1 MNGSTKKPKYKIPSM
16 EEIKT
21 IEPNGYKVV
30 STFAGCGGSSLGY
43 KLAGYNVL
51 WANEFVNHAVEIYKA
66 NHKTT
71 IVDNTDVRK
80 VNAEDILKT
89 LNLKK
94 GELDLFD
101 GSPPCMSFSTAGKRE
116 KNWGKEKKYF
126 DHHQVA
132 DDLFFEYIRLVKG
145 LKPKTFVAENVSGLI
160 KGVAKG
166 YFKIFLKE
174 MIDAGYKVK
183 AYLANGKY
191 LGVPQA
197 RQRVFYVGVRNDLKL
212 EPVFPQPQQF
222 VYTLKDA
229 IWDLR
234 NETKE
239 PDVWQNKRPDG
250 TPFMYAYGKEWEQLS
265 QGQQSNKYFNVIRA
279 AWDKPCNTILATAAR
294 SASVC
299 HPTENRKF
307 TIKELKRIFG
317 FPDDFVFF
325 GNYKEQWA
333 RLGNC
338 VPPPM
343 IYFISKKIQQD
354 ILDRL

>member
-16 EEIKT
+16 EEIKA

-94 GELDLFD
+94 GELELFD
-101 GSPPCMSFSTAGKRE
+101 GSPPCMSYSTAGKRE

-166 YFKIFLKE
+166 YFKIFLQG
-174 MIDAGYKVK
+174 MRDAGYNVK

-197 RQRVFYVGVRNDLKL
+197 RQRVFYVGVRNDLKI
-212 EPVFPQPQQF
+212 EPVFPLPQPF

-234 NETKE
+234 NEEKE
-239 PDVWQNKRPDG
+239 PDCWQNKRPDG

>member
-166 YFKIFLKE
+166 YFKIFLKG

>member
-16 EEIKT
+16 AEIKT
-21 IEPNGYKVV
+21 IKPNGYKVI

-43 KLAGYNVL
+43 KLAGYNIL

-166 YFKIFLKE
+166 YFKIFLQG

-279 AWDKPCNTILATAAR
+279 AWNKPCNTVLATAAR
-294 SASVC
+294 AASVC

-317 FPDDFVFF
+317 FPDDFIFF

>member
-16 EEIKT
+16 AEIKA
-21 IEPNGYKVV
+21 IEHNGYKVI

-145 LKPKTFVAENVSGLI
+145 LKPKTFIAENVSGLI

-166 YFKIFLKE
+166 YFKIFLQG
-174 MIDAGYKVK
+174 MRDAGYNVK

-197 RQRVFYVGVRNDLKL
+197 RQRVFYIGVRNDLKL

>member
-16 EEIKT
+16 AEIKA

-166 YFKIFLKE
+166 YFKIFLQG

-183 AYLANGKY
+183 AYLANGIY

-250 TPFMYAYGKEWEQLS
+250 TPYMYAYGKEWEQLS

-279 AWDKPCNTILATAAR
+279 AWDKPCNTVLATAAKA
-294 SASVC
+294 ASVC

>member
-145 LKPKTFVAENVSGLI
+145 LKPKTFIAENVSGLI

-166 YFKIFLKE
+166 YFKIFLQG
-174 MIDAGYKVK
+174 MRDAGYNVK

-197 RQRVFYVGVRNDLKL
+197 RQRVFYIGVRNDLKL

-239 PDVWQNKRPDG
+239 PDCWQDKRPDG

-279 AWDKPCNTILATAAR
+279 AWDKPCNTVLATAAR
-294 SASVC
+294 AASVC

-317 FPDDFVFF
+317 FPDDFILF

-333 RLGNC
+333 RLGNS

-354 ILDRL
+354 VLDRL

>member
-166 YFKIFLKE
+166 YFKIFLQG
-174 MIDAGYKVK
+174 MRDAGYNVK

-234 NETKE
+234 NEEKE
-239 PDVWQNKRPDG
+239 PDCWQNKRPDG

-279 AWDKPCNTILATAAR
+279 AWDKPCNTVLATAAR
-294 SASVC
+294 AASVC

>member
-126 DHHQVA
+126 DHHQIA

-145 LKPKTFVAENVSGLI
+145 LKPKTFIAENVSGLI

-166 YFKIFLKE
+166 YFKIFLQG
-174 MIDAGYKVK
+174 MRDAGYNVK

>member
-166 YFKIFLKE
+166 YFKIFLKG

-250 TPFMYAYGKEWEQLS
+250 TPYMYAYGKEWEQLS

>member
-1 MNGSTKKPKYKIPSM
+1 MRD
-16 EEIKT
+16 
-21 IEPNGYKVV
+21 
-30 STFAGCGGSSLGY
+30 
-43 KLAGYNVL
+43 AGYN
-51 WANEFVNHAVEIYKA
+51 
-66 NHKTT
+66 
-71 IVDNTDVRK
+71 
-80 VNAEDILKT
+80 
-89 LNLKK
+89 
-94 GELDLFD
+94 
-101 GSPPCMSFSTAGKRE
+101 
-116 KNWGKEKKYF
+116 
-126 DHHQVA
+126 
-132 DDLFFEYIRLVKG
+132 
-145 LKPKTFVAENVSGLI
+145 
-160 KGVAKG
+160 
-166 YFKIFLKE
+166 
-174 MIDAGYKVK
+174 VK

>member
-126 DHHQVA
+126 DHYQVA
-132 DDLFFEYIRLVKG
+132 DDLFFEYIRLLKG
-145 LKPKTFVAENVSGLI
+145 LKPKTFIAENVSGLI

-166 YFKIFLKE
+166 YFKIFLQG
-174 MIDAGYKVK
+174 MRDAGYNVK

-197 RQRVFYVGVRNDLKL
+197 RQRVFYIGVRNDLKL

-279 AWDKPCNTILATAAR
+279 AWDKPCNTVLATAAR
-294 SASVC
+294 AASVC

-317 FPDDFVFF
+317 FPDDFIFF

>member
-145 LKPKTFVAENVSGLI
+145 LKPKTFIAENVSGLI

-166 YFKIFLKE
+166 YFKIFLQG
-174 MIDAGYKVK
+174 MRDAGYNVK

-197 RQRVFYVGVRNDLKL
+197 RQRVFYIGVRNDLKL